1 MRTWEE
7 YKNYVKAVNEE
18 ERQQVEEIEA
28 AADSMSLV
36 IKRRQGLASRQRAST
51 EDAEFLKPF
60 E

>member
-28 AADSMSLV
+28 AAGISVETTSID
-36 IKRRQGLASRQRAST
+36 
-51 EDAEFLKPF
+51 
-60 E
+60 

>member
-18 ERQQVEEIEA
+18 EHQQIEKIEIV
-28 AADSMSLV
+28 ADSLSSV
-36 IKRRQGLASRQRAST
+36 IKRRQKLGMSYRVLA
-51 EDAEFLKPF
+51 ENAEFLKSL

>member
-36 IKRRQGLASRQRAST
+36 IKRRQGLASRQRVST

>member
-36 IKRRQGLASRQRAST
+36 IKRRQGLETRQRVST
-51 EDAEFLKPF
+51 ENTEFLKSL

>member
-36 IKRRQGLASRQRAST
+36 IKRRQGLESRQRVST